1 MKATFPNQEEI
12 DKAVAALPE
21 EKKQIYNQLKVEYE
35 KATESDTPDHE
46 KIAELIWKGSKRKTM
61 RLDS

>member
-21 EKKQIYNQLKVEYE
+21 EKKQLYNQLKAEYE
-35 KATESDTPDHE
+35 KATESDNPDHE
-46 KIAELIWKGSKRKTM
+46 NIVIV
-61 RLDS
+61 